1 MFSKI
6 IIKKIAKII
15 TVLSMLLLSAC
26 STSFAYNNLPWLSS
40 FWVDD
45 YIDLNKSQAKQ
56 LKQIIENTRNWHR
69 QTELLKYK
77 QDLTNLQAMFNSQLN
92 KEELTKQITLA
103 KGHWGNLLDYASQ
116 PLITLAKTLTSKQR
130 KELIDNITADINDE
144 FKEHNELSLQ
154 EHKDMRLDK
163 QFDYFKQWLNK
174 LTPEQVRLIKAAN
187 EQHINTFLLWQDYKR
202 DRLRALEQ
210 TFSNLQLDE
219 QQFAT
224 QLEIIIT
231 DRDAFIGDELKAKN
245 ENNLVLYINLLIDL
259 NNTLSKQQRKS
270 ANEHFD
276 DLMQTINEL
285 RND

>member
-92 KEELTKQITLA
+92 KEELTKHITLA

-144 FKEHNELSLQ
+144 LKEHNELSLQ

-231 DRDAFIGDELKAKN
+231 DRDVFIGDELKAKN

-285 RND
+285 RSD